1 MRILASVLIRVKLI
15 LFLALVNGT
24 CSIDRSNREDCLTK
38 NGLKIESIQ
47 KCIAKECCF
56 EVDQLTQDLKCF
68 KPKGKISSAYFGSM
82 SGPD

>member
-1 MRILASVLIRVKLI
+1 MYIDKRIN
-15 LFLALVNGT
+15 LALVNGT
-24 CSIDRSNREDCLTK
+24 CSIERSNREDCLTK

-68 KPKGKISSAYFGSM
+68 KPKGNF
-82 SGPD
+82 